1 MLEVFSAK
9 IIAAV
14 IAAIGAL
21 LGIVVA
27 YQKGRKAKATEAQ
40 AETAKSIIE
49 TVEKSRETENNIR
62 DLNPDERRK
71 RLRQYARDPK

>member
-14 IAAIGAL
+14 VAVIGAL
-21 LGIVVA
+21 LGVVVA
-27 YQKGRKAKATEAQ
+27 YQKGRKAKATEVQ
-40 AETAKSIIE
+40 AETAKTVIE
-49 TVEKSRETENNIR
+49 TVEKARETEDNVR
-62 DLNPDERRK
+62 ALDPDERRK